1 MRKPRNFLFYPG
13 ALCVSIV
20 LTGCTVGPQFER
32 PAAPDAQRYTAS
44 SLSDVK
50 GGPRAVLGEGPAMRW
65 WEAFDSPELNALV
78 ERAIAHN
85 YSLKASNATLERAR
99 QRIAGVAGKQLPQVD
114 ANGRGWERRVGKERV
129 STCRS
134 RWSPVH

>member
-32 PAAPDAQRYTAS
+32 PAAPHAQRYTAS

-78 ERAIAHN
+78 ERAIAHS
-85 YSLKASNATLERAR
+85 YTLKAWTATADRALPWNAV
-99 QRIAGVAGKQLPQVD
+99 GGGKQ
-114 ANGRGWERRVGKERV
+114 
-129 STCRS
+129 T
-134 RWSPVH
+134 

>member
-32 PAAPDAQRYTAS
+32 PAAPHAQRYTAS

-78 ERAIAHN
+78 ERAIAN
-85 YSLKASNATLERAR
+85 KDRKSVVK
-99 QRIAGVAGKQLPQVD
+99 
-114 ANGRGWERRVGKERV
+114 GRGVSLRVDLGGRR
-129 STCRS
+129 
-134 RWSPVH
+134 

>member
-1 MRKPRNFLFYPG
+1 MIRLPPRTTLTDTRFPYTTLFRSCS
-13 ALCVSIV
+13 LV
-20 LTGCTVGPQFER
+20 PQFDR
-32 PAAPDAQRYTAS
+32 PAAPHAQRYPAA

-99 QRIAGVAGKQLPQVD
+99 QRIAAVAGKQLPQD
-114 ANGRGWERRVGKERV
+114 RK
-129 STCRS
+129 STRLNS
-134 RWSPVH
+134 SH

>member
-32 PAAPDAQRYTAS
+32 PAAPHAQRYTAS

-99 QRIAGVAGKQLPQVD
+99 QRIAVV
-114 ANGRGWERRVGKERV
+114 
-129 STCRS
+129 RS
-134 RWSPVH
+134 EEHTSELQSLMRISYAVFCL